1 VKKMA
6 VYLVVLAGMSAV
18 WVGYEVWLVLVD
30 RRRGKGSARVDR
42 GTRDLNFISILV
54 GIGGAAALSSLSR
67 FFFPGGRTVAVF
79 WIGILAMLAGL
90 GLRIW
95 AVSTLGAAFRTTV
108 ETHSGQKVIQ
118 QGPYRLIR
126 HPSYS
131 GILLMCLGYGVAVQN
146 WLSLAAAVLLPLAA
160 LLYRMRV
167 EEAALRESLGPE
179 YAEYQRRTR
188 RLIPW
193 VW

>member
-1 VKKMA
+1 
-6 VYLVVLAGMSAV
+6 MSAV

-30 RRRGKGSARVDR
+30 RRQGKGGARVDR
-42 GTRDLNFISILV
+42 GTRYLNFLAILL
-54 GIGGAAALSSLSR
+54 GIGGAAALSGLSR
-67 FFFPGGRTVAVF
+67 FFFPGGRTAAVF
-79 WIGILAMLAGL
+79 WIGILVMLAGL

-95 AVSTLGAAFRTTV
+95 AVSTLGASFRTTV
-108 ETHSGQKVIQ
+108 ETHAGQKVIQ
-118 QGPYRLIR
+118 QGPYKLIR

-131 GILLMCLGYGVAVQN
+131 GILLMCLGYGLAVQS
-146 WLSLAAAVLLPLAA
+146 WLSLAIAVLLPLAA

-167 EEAALRESLGPE
+167 EEAALQESLGPE
-179 YAEYQRRTR
+179 YVEYQRRTR